1 MKKIK
6 SISKIVLGTV
16 IGAITTF
23 GVNSGIVH
31 SQSLKN
37 ISKTELKKVSS
48 STPLY
53 LEHAKYFLSQDSN
66 QNASFSH
73 QSHSS
78 HSSHSSHYSHSNHGS
93 HASHASH
100 ASHGSLSFE
109 SWYIYFLF
117 LSINKL

>member
-6 SISKIVLGTV
+6 NISKLILGTIV
-16 IGAITTF
+16 GAITSI
-23 GVNSGIVH
+23 GVIGGVAH
-31 SQSLKN
+31 SQLQKN
-37 ISKTELKKVSS
+37 ISKAELKKVSS

-53 LEHAKYFLSQDSN
+53 LEHAKYYLTQDSN
-66 QNASFSH
+66 PNESFSH
-73 QSHSS
+73 KS

-109 SWYIYFLF
+109 S
-117 LSINKL
+117 